1 MKVSGSIRDEE
12 AIQRIVRSSAPLGH
26 KIQDILDMYGM
37 ENKLARQAAHAIA
50 ATVSQ
55 RLIQLGAIFAE
66 GGYIECQNALML
78 EANTLFAD

>member
-1 MKVSGSIRDEE
+1 MKVPGSIRDEE

-37 ENKLARQAAHAIA
+37 ENTLARQTAHAITA
-50 ATVSQ
+50 AISQ

-66 GGYIECQNALML
+66 GGYLECQNALVL
-78 EANTLFAD
+78 EANTLFTD